1 MDWNI
6 TVSQAL
12 PWRSVFEISYV
23 GNKSMNELLNGGNGG
38 VDDLNNW
45 TPGSFFLPDPVLG
58 YAVSTAPPGCT
69 NSNANNNSTLCAA
82 TPAYALEE
90 QAANGNGFAENHFRP
105 LKNYTNVNLITH
117 GSYANYNALQVS
129 WQKQSGHITFL
140 TNYTF
145 SKVMGIRD
153 GQTDNG
159 TGNGTMVDPFNLKN
173 NYGPLQYDHTQILNL
188 AAVWQLPKLVHGN
201 HILEAGANGWQLS
214 TYTTYQSG
222 APLQESTGGNMNA
235 GYPGLTVPSL
245 GAPDLPNNSI
255 LLPNGLRSITV
266 NESSWLGTN
275 SYGGSGGGLLL
286 PQLIC
291 DPRQH
296 GSGQYF
302 NPNCFGMPSY
312 GQQGTLVWPYLH
324 NPAYF
329 DSDLALFKNFQITER
344 QKLQFRVSATNWLNH
359 PLGQFGLAGT
369 GDEAVSFTHDYT
381 VPISGT
387 AVGSSGNE
395 CAFLNVAVGSD
406 GNCHPTVTGISQ
418 TNTNT
423 SLTGKPAFKTGSRQ
437 VLFAVKYY
445 F

>member
-1 MDWNI
+1 
-6 TVSQAL
+6 
-12 PWRSVFEISYV
+12 
-23 GNKSMNELLNGGNGG
+23 
-38 VDDLNNW
+38 
-45 TPGSFFLPDPVLG
+45 
-58 YAVSTAPPGCT
+58 
-69 NSNANNNSTLCAA
+69 
-82 TPAYALEE
+82 
-90 QAANGNGFAENHFRP
+90 
-105 LKNYTNVNLITH
+105 
-117 GSYANYNALQVS
+117 
-129 WQKQSGHITFL
+129 
-140 TNYTF
+140 
-145 SKVMGIRD
+145 
-153 GQTDNG
+153 
-159 TGNGTMVDPFNLKN
+159 
-173 NYGPLQYDHTQILNL
+173 
-188 AAVWQLPKLVHGN
+188 
-201 HILEAGANGWQLS
+201 
-214 TYTTYQSG
+214 
-222 APLQESTGGNMNA
+222 
-235 GYPGLTVPSL
+235 
-245 GAPDLPNNSI
+245 
-255 LLPNGLRSITV
+255 V